1 MAWMAADGN
10 VQLSSQFHSTTK
22 PGRWKRSNA
31 SQSRRFEHEVDLY
44 EQDVVSYT

>member
-10 VQLSSQFHSTTK
+10 VQLSSQFHGTTK

-31 SQSRRFEHEVDLY
+31 SQSRRLEHEVDLY
-44 EQDVVSYT
+44 DQDVVSYT